1 MPRSPGARASKSLRL
16 EESTSRLGSLS
27 FIGTEWN
34 CISILFQIFS
44 SGKIVAF
51 DFSRWREEDGRRQT
65 RREGLRL
72 CRAKHGSRHK
82 GRLNLPPIDF
92 HGLLLLPLRL
102 FFKEISKFGT
112 GIHTRACKSRPC
124 RMQNGTSVASPFFP
138 PTRNRFPAFRK
149 KKKNREGG
157 KKT

>member
-1 MPRSPGARASKSLRL
+1 MELYFY
-16 EESTSRLGSLS
+16 S
-27 FIGTEWN
+27 FRNLLVRKDCRVRFFEMEGD
-34 CISILFQIFS
+34 
-44 SGKIVAF
+44 K
-51 DFSRWREEDGRRQT
+51 DGRRQT

-149 KKKNREGG
+149 KKKKTGRGEKKHNNPYGRARMPGRFGNRQRRPDGIPA
-157 KKT
+157 